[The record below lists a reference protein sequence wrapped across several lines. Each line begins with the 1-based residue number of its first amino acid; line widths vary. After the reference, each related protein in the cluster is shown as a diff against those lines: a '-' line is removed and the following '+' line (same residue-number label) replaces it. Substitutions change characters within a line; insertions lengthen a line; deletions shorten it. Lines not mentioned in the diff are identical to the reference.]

1 MKKIITLILI
11 FSFFTHYY
19 FANAQPSDYD
29 NVTLKG
35 LMFDFGGGTDGL
47 SMGIGFRYWFASL
60 SLGVVG
66 FANKIPKYSNIPPIG
81 VNLNPSQPL
90 PNGFVEEKHTGIIVT
105 FDGAIHYEMFPW
117 NFFGSIG
124 YYTQQDSVLAK
135 QVSNTGQMLGRYS
148 YKVENS
154 QGIAFGAGANYYLTD
169 NIGIGLGLHTKRGVY
184 AQLVYV
190 WE

>member
-11 FSFFTHYY
+11 VSFFTHNYI
-19 FANAQPSDYD
+19 ANAQPSDNED
-29 NVTLKG
+29 VMLKG
-35 LMFDFGGGTDGL
+35 LMLDFGGGSDGL
-47 SMGIGFRYWFASL
+47 SMAFGFRYWLASL
-60 SLGVVG
+60 SIGVVG
-66 FANKIPKYSNIPPIG
+66 FANKIPKYSNVPPVG

-135 QVSNTGQMLGRYS
+135 QVNTTGQILGRYS

-154 QGIAFGAGANYYLTD
+154 QGIAFGAGANYYLSD
-169 NIGIGLGLHTKRGVY
+169 NIGVGIGLHTKRGVY
-184 AQLVYV
+184 AQFVYV